1 MKSLWDFSR
10 DEGSQTSRFCAMHT
24 YHFSGYTP
32 NSCSCKWEF
41 LFINLKLLHS
51 NECEIYKKMEVSH
64 KHNIFILS
72 FKKALILFPT
82 WESNLHLLHCK
93 CSLYRWPTR
102 ETSRVF
108 ICVHLF
114 CTPYSLWREWGGHQ
128 GEWCAPGGSTA
139 QLMKQDCGN
148 PVSLIGDCSKL
159 PILSCKHL
167 SCSGQ

>member
-82 WESNLHLLHCK
+82 KLAPPALQVESLPL
-93 CSLYRWPTR
+93 T
-102 ETSRVF
+102 
-108 ICVHLF
+108 
-114 CTPYSLWREWGGHQ
+114 HQ
-128 GEWCAPGGSTA
+128 GNKESFHLCSSILYPLQPMKRMRGSPRWMTCPWWFYSPA
-139 QLMKQDCGN
+139 EETRLWQ
-148 PVSLIGDCSKL
+148 
-159 PILSCKHL
+159 SCITYRRF
-167 SCSGQ
+167 